1 SFSCLKHSSFN
12 VFLFIQISYYAG
24 AYILSDRMQFP
35 SFFRTLPH
43 GNVLAVSI
51 VRILVHFS
59 WTWVGILVE
68 DTEFGELSIQ
78 DLKEELVMTNVC
90 IGFSEKVPVIA
101 SIRKINHITD
111 VIKKSTVNVIV
122 IICYEAYLVPLMEEA
137 NKQNVTGKTW
147 LATSSSAMSM
157 NLFKN
162 HLTGTIGITFPKSE
176 IPGFREFLL
185 DMHPSKSQHKMYLE
199 SFWEEIFDCKWPNAN
214 TDQKMAAKE
223 LGEEVKFCTGSEI
236 LSELDIPYLDV
247 SELRVIFNIYNAVY
261 TAVHAL
267 HDLYTCKPGAGPF
280 GNGSCASIHHFEP
293 WQLLHYVKHVHFKNQ
308 RGEEVFF
315 DDEGNPPPVY
325 EVINWHLTP
334 DGNLKYVDVGR
345 VDVSLPPGKELIINR
360 SAIMWNGGQAQDPQ
374 SICSESCPPGYKRAA
389 HRGEP
394 LCCFDCIWC
403 SEGEIS
409 NQTDSSDRQQCP
421 HNHWSNDRRDKCIP
435 KTIEFL
441 SFKEPLGVILS
452 CISIISSLIPAAI
465 LYTFVRYRDTPI
477 VKGNNRELS
486 YLLLLALML
495 CFLCCLIFIGQPMMV
510 NCILRQTAFGIVFTF
525 SVSCVLAKTIMVI
538 IAFKATNP
546 NSNLKKWLGPKLPNT
561 IVFIC
566 TLFQVVICIA
576 WLTSS
581 PPFPEKNMN
590 SKPGM
595 IIIECNEGS
604 TAAFWCM
611 LGYMGLLA
619 IVSFIVA
626 FLAQNL
632 PGSFNEAK
640 FITFSMLVFVSIW
653 LSFIPAYLSTK
664 GKYMVAAEI
673 FAMLASSA
681 GLLSC
686 IFFPKC
692 YIIVLRPDINTREN
706 LMGKVDFKN
715 KK

>member
-1 SFSCLKHSSFN
+1 MLDEKYQGS
-12 VFLFIQISYYAG
+12 IQFVLYHMISYYA
-24 AYILSDRMQFP
+24 AADILSDRMQFL
-35 SFFRTLPH
+35 SFFRTLPR
-43 GNVLAVSI
+43 GKVQAVSI
-51 VRILVHFS
+51 VRILVHFG

-90 IGFSEKVPVIA
+90 IGFSEKVPVIS

-122 IICYEAYLVPLMEEA
+122 IICYEAYLVPLMEEVS
-137 NKQNVTGKTW
+137 KQNVVGKIW
-147 LATSSSAMSM
+147 LATSSSSTSI

-162 HLTGTIGITFPKSE
+162 HRAGTLTGTIGITFPKSE

-185 DMHPSKSQHKMYLE
+185 DLHPSKSQHNMYLE
-199 SFWEEIFDCKWPNAN
+199 NFWEEIFDCKWPNAN

-223 LGEEVKFCTGSEI
+223 LGEEIKFCTGSEI

-261 TAVHAL
+261 AAAHAL
-267 HDLYTCKPGAGPF
+267 HDLYTCKPGAEPF

-293 WQLLHYVKHVHFKNQ
+293 WQV
-308 RGEEVFF
+308 
-315 DDEGNPPPVY
+315 
-325 EVINWHLTP
+325 
-334 DGNLKYVDVGR
+334 
-345 VDVSLPPGKELIINR
+345 
-360 SAIMWNGGQAQDPQ
+360 PQ
-374 SICSESCPPGYKRAA
+374 SICSESCPPGYRRAA
-389 HRGEP
+389 RRGEP

-409 NQTDSSDRQQCP
+409 NQNDSSDCQQCP
-421 HNHWSNDRRDKCIP
+421 HDHWSNDRRDKCIP

-441 SFKEPLGVILS
+441 SFKEPLGAILS
-452 CISIISSLIPAAI
+452 CTSIVSSLIPIAI

-538 IAFKATNP
+538 IAFKTTNP

-626 FLAQNL
+626 FLARNL

-640 FITFSMLVFVSIW
+640 FITFSMLVFVSVW

-664 GKYMVAAEI
+664 GKYMVAVEI

-706 LMGKVDFKN
+706 LMGKVGFKSI
-715 KK
+715 KVK